1 MLDDFYCFLELT
13 TTFGFCVLGIYFV
26 LLLLFHTL
34 IAKMRNH
41 LLRSIS
47 HDDTIPA
54 ADGPLYALLHQN
66 TYLFSCIVAF
76 NSFTTFLVIV

>member
-47 HDDTIPA
+47 HDDTIA
-54 ADGPLYALLHQN
+54 VADGPLYALLHQKHV
-66 TYLFSCIVAF
+66 FV
-76 NSFTTFLVIV
+76 